1 MTQFIES
8 FFDTYT
14 TDFKLWGK
22 GNDKETIRDE
32 DIIYQGPMYKVDKQ
46 KNKLKERYFVL
57 TKEKFYYLKSEKTRK
72 IRGVM
77 DTKWVRCEYSEEEN
91 GKSGVRFN
99 VRFIK
104 NMKYCDFILND
115 EGKFKEWKRE
125 LSKVFVQSDFHIK
138 FNAVKMIGK
147 GSFARV
153 YLVEDKESLKKYA
166 VKAFS
171 KEYLLSQSKGKES
184 LINEIELMQ
193 ALKHEYIMNLYE
205 LHESKNSIYLVLEL
219 LEGGELF
226 NFISSSKSLTAKDLY
241 RVMKCLLESLAYL
254 DQQGIMHRD
263 LKPENMI
270 LKTKQKLE
278 ECTLKLVDFGLATR
292 CDIDEYLFKRC
303 GTPGYVAPEIINAP
317 SNENVKYT
325 SKCDVFSAGV
335 ILFIMICGR
344 SPFDGKSFQEIL
356 SQNKRCDINF
366 SNPKL
371 KKFPHIL
378 DLVQKMLEVNPIK
391 RLSAAEALKHEFF
404 QAFESD
410 KKPSFEGETLDSDL
424 KKFKEQEKEQMKNA
438 DTDNMSMVV
447 RDAVINGETNTCADT
462 NSQGGI
468 LSFKNMKKGQGVN
481 NKRASIFK
489 YVMTKNGDN
498 KAPVGINKDSFNS
511 NDSAR

>member
-22 GNDKETIRDE
+22 GNEKETIKDE
-32 DIIYQGPMYKVDKQ
+32 DIIYQGPMFKVDKQ

-57 TKEKFYYLKSEKTRK
+57 TKDNLYYLKSEKTRK

-77 DTKWVRCEYSEEEN
+77 ETKWVRCEYTEEEN
-91 GKSGVRFN
+91 GKQGVRFN
-99 VRFIK
+99 IRFIK

-115 EGKFKEWKRE
+115 EEKFKTWKRE
-125 LSKVFVQSDFHIK
+125 LSKVFIQSDFHIK
-138 FNAVKMIGK
+138 FNAIKMIGK

-193 ALKHEYIMNLYE
+193 ELHHEYVMNLYE

-226 NFISSSKSLTAKDLY
+226 NFITSSKSLSAKDLY

-254 DQQGIMHRD
+254 DERGIMHRD

-278 ECTLKLVDFGLATR
+278 ECTLKLVDFGLATK
-292 CDIDEYLFKRC
+292 CDVDEYLFKRC

-325 SKCDVFSAGV
+325 TKCDIFSAGV

-356 SQNKRCDINF
+356 SQNKKCDINY

-391 RLSAAEALKHEFF
+391 RVSAKEALSHDFF
-404 QAFESD
+404 KAFEAD
-410 KKPSFEGETLDSDL
+410 KKPAYVDDVVENDL
-424 KKFKEQEKEQMKNA
+424 QKFKDDEKEQMKKMDA
-438 DTDNMSMVV
+438 DNMSMVV

-462 NSQGGI
+462 NSKGGI
-468 LSFKNMKKGQGVN
+468 LSFKNMKKNQGAN

-489 YVMTKNGDN
+489 YVMTKNDG
-498 KAPVGINKDSFNS
+498 KAPANMNNDSFQS